1 MDKWMLVPHFKFNNL
16 HSVGFFTF
24 TKKYQKKNF
33 ESFLKMCD
41 DFEHVFN
48 YLMDSK
54 LICDCCIRLML
65 WKNWIQSKPVPLI
78 FMVLESKRGRSGLG
92 LLVNA
97 DIFDLSIS
105 TPVE

>member
-1 MDKWMLVPHFKFNNL
+1 MLVPHFKFNNL

-24 TKKYQKKNF
+24 TKKYQKTIF

-78 FMVLESKRGRSGLG
+78 FMVFGIKARKIRSRVACQRGYLRP
-92 LLVNA
+92 
-97 DIFDLSIS
+97 FDLDTS
-105 TPVE
+105 